1 MAEGSSVLGAHVTKA
16 LAVTATVTVLVVVV
30 SLAPA
35 AWVGRRV
42 LEVRALDR
50 ASGLAMLA
58 RSIAVTFVRR
68 PVVRSMFVFGV
79 ASLARSRR
87 HTIQL
92 ATYLGMAIALAVLK
106 LIPPVLK
113 LRGNLVL
120 DEPRTYT
127 LAVPLVLIFF
137 AVFGLR
143 AAFQIPT
150 ELDGNWVF
158 RLAQPTVR
166 DAVRASRWLIL
177 VLGVLPI
184 SLVWLL
190 VTVTMWPAQA
200 AIGSTLFDLTIG
212 LLLTELALSNWTK
225 IPFASAHEPATET
238 LKSKAAF
245 YVTALLMYQFIV
257 PEIQIRALR
266 SWRTTLMQ
274 VGILAIIV
282 VALRV
287 WRSHTLRRRTPTFDV
302 ATSETTTLNLSEA
315 LS

>member
-1 MAEGSSVLGAHVTKA
+1 
-16 LAVTATVTVLVVVV
+16 
-30 SLAPA
+30 
-35 AWVGRRV
+35 
-42 LEVRALDR
+42 
-50 ASGLAMLA
+50 
-58 RSIAVTFVRR
+58 
-68 PVVRSMFVFGV
+68 
-79 ASLARSRR
+79 
-87 HTIQL
+87 
-92 ATYLGMAIALAVLK
+92 
-106 LIPPVLK
+106 
-113 LRGNLVL
+113 
-120 DEPRTYT
+120 
-127 LAVPLVLIFF
+127 
-137 AVFGLR
+137 
-143 AAFQIPT
+143 
-150 ELDGNWVF
+150 
-158 RLAQPTVR
+158 
-166 DAVRASRWLIL
+166 
-177 VLGVLPI
+177 
-184 SLVWLL
+184 
-190 VTVTMWPAQA
+190 MWPAQA